1 MIEAVV
7 APLFHRYVPVP
18 DTETVLLC
26 PAQMVAGEAFAV
38 ILGGFISNTVVVA
51 VLVHPFTP
59 VTVTVYVVLAALGVT
74 EIEALVSPV
83 LHKYVPPPVAVRVLL
98 KPSQTVF
105 GEALAVAFGCG
116 FTVTVVVAVLV
127 QPPGPVTVTV

>member
-1 MIEAVV
+1 M
-7 APLFHRYVPVP
+7 
-18 DTETVLLC
+18 
-26 PAQMVAGEAFAV
+26 
-38 ILGGFISNTVVVA
+38 
-51 VLVHPFTP
+51 
-59 VTVTVYVVLAALGVT
+59 LAALGVT

-105 GEALAVAFGCG
+105 GEELAVAFGCG